1 MEWVK
6 KQHRLYDVLW
16 RETNA
21 IYEAWAKR
29 RGLSYCELFVF
40 LSLSERGECTQK
52 KICEQWQLPKQTVNT
67 IVKGLMERGTVV
79 LETLQEDRRN
89 KAVLLTAEGRAYVE
103 QIVNELYAHE
113 YSVLERM
120 GRERAEALM
129 ENMALYNRLLREVE

>member
-1 MEWVK
+1 
-6 KQHRLYDVLW
+6 
-16 RETNA
+16 
-21 IYEAWAKR
+21 
-29 RGLSYCELFVF
+29 
-40 LSLSERGECTQK
+40 
-52 KICEQWQLPKQTVNT
+52 
-67 IVKGLMERGTVV
+67 MERGTVV